1 MRHCLLDWL
10 IDCGLKSSDQ
20 YFSYVNDENKFTL
33 HIYIDDFSRFCLSCL
48 VYVLLLKTLNLH
60 GFPAFWLGRTWWRLF
75 QKRIEGT
82 KWDIC
87 ITLTLLSVSLF
98 TVDIW
103 LFECKVYY
111 IYIPR
116 DITFSTCIVAQWS
129 NVRLFVIEVH
139 NEHQWW

>member
-1 MRHCLLDWL
+1 MAERNPPFFYINNILRHCLLDWL
-10 IDCGLKSSDQ
+10 IDYGLTSSDH

-48 VYVLLLKTLNLH
+48 VYFLLLKTLHLY

-98 TVDIW
+98 TVDIR

-111 IYIPR
+111 IYIYPE
-116 DITFSTCIVAQWS
+116 TSHSAPV
-129 NVRLFVIEVH
+129 L
-139 NEHQWW
+139 